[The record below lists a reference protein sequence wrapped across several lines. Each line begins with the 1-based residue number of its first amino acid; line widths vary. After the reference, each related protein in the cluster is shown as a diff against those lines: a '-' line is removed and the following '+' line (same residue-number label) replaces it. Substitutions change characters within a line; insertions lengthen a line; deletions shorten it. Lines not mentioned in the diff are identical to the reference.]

1 MSKSNRELPTQPAPE
16 SDDRFPQLTRRTV
29 LAGAAAATVTI
40 GAEPAAALLQPGEDM
55 AAFKNLSAALT
66 GIAPDKLAPVTDALD
81 LKQEYFKWVMDRQSG
96 PFTALLQI
104 AKANASVPQA
114 IVEKSQE
121 KDDIKFLARSIV
133 LMWYLG
139 AWYEPA
145 HLKQLVDSRSGP
157 PAFIPHIVIS
167 PKAYTQGWL
176 WRVIQAHPM
185 GYSDMQFGYWARPP
199 QPIDDF
205 ISRTDPKGKA

>member
-1 MSKSNRELPTQPAPE
+1 
-16 SDDRFPQLTRRTV
+16 
-29 LAGAAAATVTI
+29 
-40 GAEPAAALLQPGEDM
+40 
-55 AAFKNLSAALT
+55 
-66 GIAPDKLAPVTDALD
+66 
-81 LKQEYFKWVMDRQSG
+81 
-96 PFTALLQI
+96 
-104 AKANASVPQA
+104 
-114 IVEKSQE
+114 
-121 KDDIKFLARSIV
+121 
-133 LMWYLG
+133 MWYLG